1 MFDLLIAVDF
11 VGQPQRGGMFIDIR
25 SQKTFLAPAGRHI
38 PAQMS
43 LLTELESFFLPEL

>member
-25 SQKTFLAPAGRHI
+25 SQKTFLAPAGRYI
-38 PAQMS
+38 PAQS
-43 LLTELESFFLPEL
+43 LLTELESFFVPEL